1 MTGLAAPPA
10 HEKVPASPPALDLV
24 AAPGPDNRT
33 RIVRRRVAYPWSLG
47 RAFAPSRP
55 GEPLLVLP
63 QEAAAGLL
71 AGDRVEQRLTLERDA
86 SVRLAFAGATLV
98 LADAPG
104 RRRPARSLWR
114 HALGPGAR
122 LVAAAEPHAL
132 LPGAELDLATEIALD
147 PSATYIGFEGI
158 CLAEGPGGCAWRSEL
173 TVRRPDG
180 PPLLIDRQAARDED
194 LRRAARLP
202 GAPAAFGT
210 LLALAPPGAAAGW
223 PRPCRPARSTFP
235 APTPRRRRCAE
246 ARASRSGSPRP
257 PAARCATP
265 AARCSTAPRP
275 RLRPRTSDH
284 FLGAQDIPFTPT
296 P

>member
-210 LLALAPPGAAAGW
+210 LLALAPPGAAARLAAALPPGAIDL
-223 PRPCRPARSTFP
+223 PGAYAAAAPLRGGAGLAVRIAAPAGGALRD
-235 APTPRRRRCAE
+235 AGRALLDRAE
-246 ARASRSGSPRP
+246 AAL
-257 PAARCATP
+257 AAENV
-265 AARCSTAPRP
+265 
-275 RLRPRTSDH
+275 
-284 FLGAQDIPFTPT
+284 
-296 P
+296 